1 MEIERIETSRV
12 VLRKWVMED
21 AEALLKYASDYRVAD
36 PGLWTAHRSIEES
49 RLVLRE
55 LFMPYP
61 MIYAIVLKETD
72 EPVGCI
78 GLVPEGAEHY
88 DVGAT
93 GREIGYWIG
102 YPYWGKG
109 LMSEALGAFVRHCK
123 DVGSVCSLVI
133 TTSEGNIGSQRVAE
147 KCGFE
152 KMGECVC
159 EGVPS
164 LAYRLEL

>member
-1 MEIERIETSRV
+1 MSTERIETERI

-21 AEALLKYASDYRVAD
+21 AESLLKYASDHRVAD
-36 PGLWTAHRSIEES
+36 PGLWSAHRSIEDS
-49 RLVLRE
+49 RLVLKE

-78 GLVPEGAEHY
+78 GLVPEGSEHY
-88 DVGAT
+88 DVGAS

-102 YPYWGKG
+102 YEYWGKG
-109 LMSEALGAFVRHCK
+109 LMSEALGAFVKHCREA
-123 DVGSVCSLVI
+123 GGIGRLVI
-133 TTSEGNIGSQRVAE
+133 TTSQSNMGSRRVAE

-152 KMGECVC
+152 KVGECVC
-159 EGVPS
+159 EEIPS
-164 LAYRLEL
+164 LAYVLEL